1 VQSTRHD
8 ANLAALQAS
17 TGLPGHV
24 VDVVVITA
32 DPGLLVTLR
41 GASGAEH
48 AIWHAPSADAAV
60 DLLVGGRCGVLVAD
74 LGTLRGDASALLE
87 RLTAQFPELILLATG
102 RREEEGAVASLISS
116 GTVYRFLHK
125 PVSPAR
131 AGLFLTAATRRHN
144 ELRSVEPVAL
154 ATARNIAMRPHVGK
168 IIAAVVAILVSAV
181 AFLLWRSREAPVPP
195 SMPQQQMPALSRDE
209 EIADHL
215 ARAEMAF
222 ATGRL
227 SEPRGDNAL
236 EHFRAVLAL
245 QPDRAEAHTGIDR
258 VINALEARVV
268 AALQARNAQQGTLA
282 WTALQRA
289 QPDHPD
295 LAGLQAQLVSISRSM
310 RPTLSAPSATP
321 AAASPSAAS
330 PAARVAIDETQ
341 PVAAPAVARDSA
353 GKPAAEA
360 PTAEAAAGQ
369 PKSPA
374 AGAPSAEDLAAITRL
389 RERGALI
396 EPVGGNAYDEFIAL
410 RARFPQS
417 AELSTEQQRIAF
429 ALLENTRTA
438 LAAGNVDAAAA
449 FLTRADIVVPGMA
462 TTKTLQDQLTEARRQ
477 RDFMRDIVSAGSLK
491 RQRDVAPVYPREA
504 RRNGIEGWVD
514 VEFTIASDGTTRD
527 LVVRN
532 SQPQDVFDK
541 SALDSVS
548 RWRFNPVVRDGVPV
562 AQRAS
567 LRLKFVLQ

>member
-1 VQSTRHD
+1 VQRTRHD

-24 VDVVVITA
+24 VDVVIVTA
-32 DPGLLVTLR
+32 DPGLLATLR
-41 GASGAEH
+41 EASGAEH
-48 AIWHAPSADAAV
+48 AIWHAPSADTAV
-60 DLLVGGRCGVLVAD
+60 DLLVGGRCGILVGD

-87 RLTAQFPELILLATG
+87 RLNAQFPELILLATG

-144 ELRSVEPVAL
+144 ELRNVEAAAL
-154 ATARNIAMRPHVGK
+154 ATARNIAMRPHLGK
-168 IIAAVVAILVSAV
+168 AIAAIAAVLVIAV

-195 SMPQQQMPALSRDE
+195 SIPHQQVPAPSPDE

-245 QPDRAEAHTGIDR
+245 QPDRAEARTGVDR

-268 AALQARNAQQGTLA
+268 AALQARNAPQGALA

-289 QPDHPD
+289 KPDHPD
-295 LAGLQAQLVSISRSM
+295 LPGLQAQLLTISRSM
-310 RPTLSAPSATP
+310 KPTLSAPSAAP
-321 AAASPSAAS
+321 AAASPFAATPS
-330 PAARVAIDETQ
+330 VKLATDETQ
-341 PVAAPAVARDSA
+341 PVAAPVAASDSA
-353 GKPAAEA
+353 RAPAAEA
-360 PTAEAAAGQ
+360 RPE
-369 PKSPA
+369 PA
-374 AGAPSAEDLAAITRL
+374 APLAPSAEKLAAITGL
-389 RERGALI
+389 RERGKLI
-396 EPVGGNAYDEFIAL
+396 EPAGGNAYDEFIAL
-410 RARFPQS
+410 RARFPES

-429 ALLENTRTA
+429 ALIENTRTA
-438 LAAGNVDAAAA
+438 LAAGDVDAAAA

-462 TTKTLQDQLTEARRQ
+462 TTKALQDQLAEARRK
-477 RDFMRDIVSAGSLK
+477 RDFLKNIVPAVSL
-491 RQRDVAPVYPREA
+491 RRLRDVAPVYPREA
-504 RRNGIEGWVD
+504 RRNGVEGWVD
-514 VEFTIASDGTTRD
+514 VEFTIASDGTTQD

-532 SQPQDVFDK
+532 SEPQAVFDK

-548 RWRFNPVVRDGVPV
+548 RWRFNPIVRDGVPV
-562 AQRAS
+562 AQRAA
-567 LRLKFVLQ
+567 LRVKFVLQ